1 MALAGKM
8 ALYIHMYS
16 PPACDVTEVAASV
29 TQPYDSLTRLLAV
42 AQSCKLD
49 YSASGSIKNTDHD
62 GGQTLAPAY

>member
-49 YSASGSIKNTDHD
+49 YSASG
-62 GGQTLAPAY
+62 